1 MKSVV
6 FLCSGGGG
14 NLRFV
19 QAAMQRGWLPG
30 GRIVGV
36 LTDRECGASEFAR
49 GNGLFTRCMDFSR
62 SGQADVQLE
71 LRRLAPDAVV
81 TNVHKILT
89 PDFVAEYEHA
99 LLNLHY
105 SLLPAFGGTI
115 GVEPVR
121 RALEYGVTL
130 LGVTAHRVSAEVDAG
145 RPLAQAAIP
154 VEAGDDVDH
163 VMDLVFRAGCLALL
177 EALRSQLG
185 IAGQP
190 RARLLRLCGRDVMFN
205 PFGSSGDAWADETFW
220 QELKANTAAEPP
232 SC

>member
-1 MKSVV
+1 MNSVV

-19 QAAMQRGWLPG
+19 YAAMQRGWLPG
-30 GRIVGV
+30 ARLAGV

-49 GNGLFTRCMDFSR
+49 SKGLPTRSMDFSR
-62 SGQADVQLE
+62 SGQAEVQLE
-71 LRRLAPDAVV
+71 LRRLAADAVV

-89 PDFVAEYEHA
+89 PEFVTEYENA

-105 SLLPAFGGTI
+105 SLLPAFGGVI
-115 GVEPVR
+115 GVEPVK

-145 RPLAQAAIP
+145 RPLVQAAIP
-154 VEAGDDVDH
+154 VEPGDSVDL
-163 VMDLVFRAGCLALL
+163 VMDVVFRAGCLALL
-177 EALRSQLG
+177 ETLRGQLH
-185 IAGQP
+185 IAGHA
-190 RARLLRLCGRDVMFN
+190 RARVLRLCGRDIMFN
-205 PFGSSGDAWADETFW
+205 PFGTVDIEWEDEAFW
-220 QELKANTAAEPP
+220 QEVKAQPAAEPS

>member
-19 QAAMQRGWLPG
+19 YAAMQRGWLPG
-30 GRIVGV
+30 AQLAGV

-49 GNGLFTRCMDFSR
+49 SKDLPTRSMDFSR

-71 LRRLAPDAVV
+71 LRRFAADAVV

-89 PDFVAEYEHA
+89 PEFVAEYENV

-105 SLLPAFGGTI
+105 SLLPAFGGVI
-115 GVEPVR
+115 GVEPVK
-121 RALEYGVTL
+121 RALEYGATL

-145 RPLAQAAIP
+145 RPLVQAAIP
-154 VEAGDDVDH
+154 VEAGDGVDLVVDV
-163 VMDLVFRAGCLALL
+163 VFRAGCLALL
-177 EALRSQLG
+177 ETLRGQLG
-185 IAGQP
+185 IAGYA
-190 RARLLRLCGRDVMFN
+190 RARVLRLCGRDIMFN
-205 PFGSSGDAWADETFW
+205 PFCTVGIEWEDESFW
-220 QELKANTAAEPP
+220 QEVKAQPAAEPP